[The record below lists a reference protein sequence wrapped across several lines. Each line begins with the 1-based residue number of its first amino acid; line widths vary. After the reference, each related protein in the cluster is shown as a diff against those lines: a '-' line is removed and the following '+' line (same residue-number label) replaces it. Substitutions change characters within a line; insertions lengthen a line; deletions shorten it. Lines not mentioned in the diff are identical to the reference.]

1 MRPRRRRRPPAAA
14 LPRLWACDAVA
25 ADAGLALLAAAG
37 AATVAALPGGSGRR
51 VLAGASTRSRSRPMA
66 AAR

>member
-1 MRPRRRRRPPAAA
+1 
-14 LPRLWACDAVA
+14 V
-25 ADAGLALLAAAG
+25 LAAAG
-37 AATVAALPGGSGRR
+37 AATVAALPEGSGRR